1 MHELA
6 LSESIV
12 RTVLDACGARPERVR
27 KIGLEVGALSA
38 VNVSSLEF
46 CMLAVLEQSGM
57 EGVTVEIKEVPAR
70 VECACGRTYEPA
82 DMFTPCPDCGGFSR
96 RVVAGTDLTIQY
108 VEVDDEQD

>member
-6 LSESIV
+6 LSDSIV
-12 RTVLDACGARPERVR
+12 RTVLDACGTGPEHVR

-46 CMLAVLEQSGM
+46 CMQVVLEQSGM
-57 EGVTVEIKEVPAR
+57 KQVAVEIREVRAR
-70 VECACGRTYEPA
+70 VECACGRAYEPA
-82 DMFTPCPDCGGFSR
+82 DMFTPCPDCDGFDR
-96 RVVAGTDLTIQY
+96 RIVAGNDLTVEY

>member
-12 RTVLDACGARPERVR
+12 RTVLSATGAGPERVR

-46 CMLAVLEQSGM
+46 CMQAVLEQSGIKRAA
-57 EGVTVEIKEVPAR
+57 VEIVEVPAR

-82 DMFTPCPDCGGFSR
+82 DMFTPCPDCDGFDR
-96 RVVAGTDLTIQY
+96 RIVAGNDLTVQY
-108 VEVDDEQD
+108 VEVDDE